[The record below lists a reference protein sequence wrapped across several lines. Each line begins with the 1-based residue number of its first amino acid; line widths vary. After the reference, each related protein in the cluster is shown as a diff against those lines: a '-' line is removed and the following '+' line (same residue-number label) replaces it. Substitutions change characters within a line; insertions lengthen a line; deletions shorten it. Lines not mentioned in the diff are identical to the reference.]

1 MNSFGTRGTL
11 AANGK
16 TYTLYRLDN
25 LSAHADA
32 VKKLPWSM
40 KILLENLLRKEDG
53 RVVRKEHIESVLNWQ
68 PTKAPD
74 EEISFYPARVL
85 MQDFTGVPAVADLA
99 AMREALAKMGGDP
112 ARINPLEQA
121 DLVIDHSIQV
131 DHYATPLAPK
141 LNTDLE
147 YERNTERYVFL
158 RWGQSAL
165 SNFNVV
171 PPSTGTLCPVM

>member
-85 MQDFTGVPAVADLA
+85 MQDFTGVPASPSRRSSTPTSS
-99 AMREALAKMGGDP
+99 M
-112 ARINPLEQA
+112 
-121 DLVIDHSIQV
+121 S
-131 DHYATPLAPK
+131 ATPSATCFCAGARAPCR
-141 LNTDLE
+141 TSTSF
-147 YERNTERYVFL
+147 RR
-158 RWGQSAL
+158 RRASA
-165 SNFNVV
+165 
-171 PPSTGTLCPVM
+171 TR